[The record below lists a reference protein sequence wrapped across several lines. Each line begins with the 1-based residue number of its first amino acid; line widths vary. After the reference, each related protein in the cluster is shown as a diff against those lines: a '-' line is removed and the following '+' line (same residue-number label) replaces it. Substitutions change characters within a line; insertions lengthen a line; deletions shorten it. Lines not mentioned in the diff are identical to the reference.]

1 MYMDSKLSTIS
12 LELDKV
18 RLDSVS
24 EYVKESDRYSIEEY
38 LKSINQ
44 FDDSEGRTQS
54 DNIIVSC
61 PFHSDSTPSFSINTN
76 RNIFKCFSCGRAGGY
91 LKLVHEWENYNGKEI
106 SISNLAEKL
115 LRNDMIMAN
124 ELGFNTIFIRSM
136 QKKDYSDFSLRRP
149 QRIKEFDTETFL
161 SLAKKMNRNRA
172 SLSDKILMISLMQ
185 SGISVNEVSKMI
197 DKRISPQRVQTLD
210 DINTNIGLDNNE
222 EFDIESILELGV

>member
-61 PFHSDSTPSFSINTN
+61 PFHSDSRI
-76 RNIFKCFSCGRAGGY
+76 
-91 LKLVHEWENYNGKEI
+91 LVSTYCRT
-106 SISNLAEKL
+106 S
-115 LRNDMIMAN
+115 
-124 ELGFNTIFIRSM
+124 
-136 QKKDYSDFSLRRP
+136 Y
-149 QRIKEFDTETFL
+149 
-161 SLAKKMNRNRA
+161 
-172 SLSDKILMISLMQ
+172 
-185 SGISVNEVSKMI
+185 
-197 DKRISPQRVQTLD
+197 
-210 DINTNIGLDNNE
+210 
-222 EFDIESILELGV
+222 